1 MVAMRRVLQTIKW
14 SVKNLAKKAELKK
27 FMKKTMPFVAFMKDK
42 VVTKGLSALDTSL
55 PWDETAVLRDN
66 LSYITSSLDL
76 EGVDIAPASDLG
88 EKGEDCRPGA
98 PFITFKS
105 EPSVALNMVNNQ
117 SFSGLFET
125 KLPVLEG
132 DTAVSIAKRLARV
145 ERGVKDWKAVELYR
159 GIDPE
164 MGPRAMPDCNQPL
177 QGLVRVDWS
186 DSFTIDMAAQVVKLG
201 ALNLGPSIV
210 YRIAE

>member
-1 MVAMRRVLQTIKW
+1 MSPPDNKIVSQE
-14 SVKNLAKKAELKK
+14 LAKKPELKK

-55 PWDETAVLRDN
+55 PWDETTVLRDN
-66 LSYITSSLDL
+66 LAYITTSLDL

-98 PFITFKS
+98 PFITFKTES
-105 EPSVALNMVNNQ
+105 SVALNLVNNQ
-117 SFSGLFET
+117 AFSGLFET

-132 DTAVSIAKRLARV
+132 DTTVSIAKRLARM

-159 GIDPE
+159 FLFVQICHRGLTFCCFRWIDPE

-177 QGLVRVDWS
+177 QGLVRVE
-186 DSFTIDMAAQVVKLG
+186 TAH
-201 ALNLGPSIV
+201 
-210 YRIAE
+210 

>member
-1 MVAMRRVLQTIKW
+1 MYGGDAASPPDNKMVSQE
-14 SVKNLAKKAELKK
+14 LAKKPELKK

-55 PWDETAVLRDN
+55 PWDETTVLRDN
-66 LSYITSSLDL
+66 LAYITTSLDL

-98 PFITFKS
+98 PFITFKTES
-105 EPSVALNMVNNQ
+105 SVALNLVNNQ
-117 SFSGLFET
+117 AFSGLFET

-132 DTAVSIAKRLARV
+132 DTTVSIAKRLARM

-159 GIDPE
+159 FPFVQICHG
-164 MGPRAMPDCNQPL
+164 G
-177 QGLVRVDWS
+177 G
-186 DSFTIDMAAQVVKLG
+186 
-201 ALNLGPSIV
+201 
-210 YRIAE
+210 

>member
-1 MVAMRRVLQTIKW
+1 MKFREMYGGDAASPPDNKMVSQE
-14 SVKNLAKKAELKK
+14 LAKKPELKK

-55 PWDETAVLRDN
+55 PWDETTVLRDN
-66 LSYITSSLDL
+66 LAYITASLDL

-105 EPSVALNMVNNQ
+105 EPSVALNVVNNQ
-117 SFSGLFET
+117 AFSGLFET
-125 KLPVLEG
+125 KLPILEG

-145 ERGVKDWKAVELYR
+145 ERGVKDWKTVELYR
-159 GIDPE
+159 F
-164 MGPRAMPDCNQPL
+164 
-177 QGLVRVDWS
+177 V
-186 DSFTIDMAAQVVKLG
+186 
-201 ALNLGPSIV
+201 
-210 YRIAE
+210 IAHCSWE